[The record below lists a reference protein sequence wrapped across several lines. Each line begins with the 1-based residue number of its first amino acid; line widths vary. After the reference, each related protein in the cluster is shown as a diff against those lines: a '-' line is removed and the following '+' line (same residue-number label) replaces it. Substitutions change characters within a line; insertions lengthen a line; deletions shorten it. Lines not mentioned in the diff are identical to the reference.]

1 MTEFSPPP
9 PIGRVKADGTAEITP
24 RDLEAIAKWLQQNNI
39 YRTAT
44 TDTLTSTTNSLS
56 TSVTALEAT
65 VSDDVVTL
73 TDTQTLT
80 SKTLTAPALT
90 SPVVS
95 APVVTGGTYSE
106 PSLDTPSIASGV
118 ASDLFEFAVQSGPP
132 FSVASNAQVTNLNAA
147 LLNGMVAIDEDNM
160 SSDSATS
167 LPTQQSVKAYVD
179 NEVSTLA
186 TKGQL
191 VGVNTQT
198 GTTYTLVIGDKGKAV
213 EMNNGSSNTCTV
225 PPNSSVA
232 FPVGST
238 LAVTRYGAGS
248 TTIVAGSGVTLRSEG
263 GGLAITGQYGVA
275 QLYKRA
281 TDEWVVYGDI

>member
-1 MTEFSPPP
+1 MSEFSPPP
-9 PIGRVKADGTAEITP
+9 PFGRIKADGTAEITP
-24 RDLEAIAKWLQQNNI
+24 RDLEAISAWLQQNNI
-39 YRTAT
+39 SR
-44 TDTLTSTTNSLS
+44 TSTTDSITSTTDSLS
-56 TSVTALEAT
+56 ASITTLEAT

-80 SKTLTAPALT
+80 QKTLTAPALT
-90 SPVVS
+90 APVVS
-95 APVVTGGTYSE
+95 DAVMTGGTYTSPE
-106 PSLDTPSIASGV
+106 IDAGIST
-118 ASDLFEFAVQSGPP
+118 DLFQFTAQGTPP
-132 FSVASNAQVTNLNAA
+132 FSVASNTQVTNLNAA
-147 LLNGMVAIDEDNM
+147 LLNGMIAIDEDNM
-160 SSDSATS
+160 ASDSATS

-186 TKGQL
+186 TKGQW

-198 GTTYTLVIGDKGKAV
+198 GTTYTLVIGDKGKVV

-232 FPVGST
+232 FPVGSR

-263 GGLAITGQYGVA
+263 SGLAITGQYGVVEI
-275 QLYKRA
+275 YKRA

>member
-1 MTEFSPPP
+1 VSEFSPPP
-9 PIGRVKADGTAEITP
+9 PIGRIKADGTAEITP
-24 RDLEAIAKWLQQNNI
+24 RDLEAISAWLQQNNI
-39 YRTAT
+39 SRTAT
-44 TDTLTSTTNSLS
+44 TDTLS

-106 PSLDTPSIASGV
+106 PSLDTPSIESGV
-118 ASDLFEFAVQSGPP
+118 STDLFEFAVQAGPP

-160 SSDSATS
+160 ASDSATS

-179 NEVSTLA
+179 DEVSTLA
-186 TKGQL
+186 TKGQW

-198 GTTYTLVIGDKGKAV
+198 GTTYTLVIGDKGKVV
-213 EMNNGSSNTCTV
+213 EMNNGSSNTCKV

-232 FPVGST
+232 FPVGSR

-248 TTIVAGSGVTLRSEG
+248 TTIVAGSGVTLRSSG
-263 GGLAITGQYGVA
+263 SGLAIDAQYGVVEI
-275 QLYKRA
+275 YKRA

>member
-1 MTEFSPPP
+1 VSEFSPPP
-9 PIGRVKADGTAEITP
+9 PIGRIRADGTAEITP
-24 RDLEAIAKWLQQNNI
+24 RDLEAISAWLQQNNI
-39 YRTAT
+39 SRTAT
-44 TDTLTSTTNSLS
+44 TDTLS

-80 SKTLTAPALT
+80 QKTLTAPALT

-106 PSLDTPSIASGV
+106 PSLDTPSIESGV
-118 ASDLFEFAVQSGPP
+118 STDLFEFAVQAGPP

-160 SSDSATS
+160 ASNSATS

-179 NEVSTLA
+179 DEVSTLA
-186 TKGQL
+186 TKGQW

-198 GTTYTLVIGDKGKAV
+198 GTTYTLVIGDKGKVV

-232 FPVGST
+232 FPVGSR
-238 LAVTRYGAGS
+238 LLVTRYGAGS
-248 TTIVAGSGVTLRSEG
+248 TTIVAGSGVTLRSSG
-263 GGLAITGQYGVA
+263 SVLAIDAQYGVVEI
-275 QLYKRA
+275 YKRA

>member
-1 MTEFSPPP
+1 VSEFSPPP
-9 PIGRVKADGTAEITP
+9 PIGRIKADGTAEITP
-24 RDLEAIAKWLQQNNI
+24 RDLEAISAWLQQNNI
-39 YRTAT
+39 SRTAT
-44 TDTLTSTTNSLS
+44 TDTLS

-106 PSLDTPSIASGV
+106 PSLDTPSIESGV
-118 ASDLFEFAVQSGPP
+118 STDLFEFAVQAGPP

-160 SSDSATS
+160 ASDSATS

-179 NEVSTLA
+179 DEVSTLA
-186 TKGQL
+186 TKGQW

-198 GTTYTLVIGDKGKAV
+198 GTTYTLVIGDKGKVV

-232 FPVGST
+232 FPVGSR

-248 TTIVAGSGVTLRSEG
+248 TTIVAGSGVTLRSSG
-263 GGLAITGQYGVA
+263 SGLAIDAQYGVVEI
-275 QLYKRA
+275 YKRA

>member
-1 MTEFSPPP
+1 MSEFSPPP
-9 PIGRVKADGTAEITP
+9 PIGRIKADGTAEITP
-24 RDLEAIAKWLQQNNI
+24 RDLEAISAWLQQNNI
-39 YRTAT
+39 SRTAT
-44 TDTLTSTTNSLS
+44 TDTLS

-106 PSLDTPSIASGV
+106 PSLDTPSIESGV
-118 ASDLFEFAVQSGPP
+118 STDLFEFAVQAGPP

-160 SSDSATS
+160 ASDSATS

-179 NEVSTLA
+179 DEVSTLA
-186 TKGQL
+186 TKGQW

-198 GTTYTLVIGDKGKAV
+198 GTTYTLVIGDKGKVV

-232 FPVGST
+232 FPVGSR

-248 TTIVAGSGVTLRSEG
+248 TTIVAGSGVTLRSSG
-263 GGLAITGQYGVA
+263 SGLAIDAQYGVVEI
-275 QLYKRA
+275 YKRA